1 MYHPFLNKMLNIK
14 RCHCETML
22 ELSIN
27 CIIKIVNPIE
37 QDILYFRYTT
47 NISTSLE
54 HEIIINAH
62 LFLKHQFFIKT
73 IWYVGHIFIQ
83 ICMWEKTRMSS
94 VLLVDEVWDFLRKIS
109 QE

>member
-1 MYHPFLNKMLNIK
+1 MLNFK
-14 RCHCETML
+14 MFQCETML
-22 ELSIN
+22 ELSISR
-27 CIIKIVNPIE
+27 IIKIVKPTG
-37 QDILYFRYTT
+37 QDILYFRYVT
-47 NISTSLE
+47 NISILLE

-94 VLLVDEVWDFLRKIS
+94 VLLADEVWDFLRKIS